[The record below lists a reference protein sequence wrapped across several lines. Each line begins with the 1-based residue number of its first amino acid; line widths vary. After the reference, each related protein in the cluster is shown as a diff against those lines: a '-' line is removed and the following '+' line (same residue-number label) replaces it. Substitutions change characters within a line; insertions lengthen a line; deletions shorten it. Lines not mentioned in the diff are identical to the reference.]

1 MLRFDKATYLSL
13 LFKFDL
19 SVRLS
24 IRLRRSDVLL
34 LFEFVNRVSVSIISN
49 SLYCYILFLVTFLRH
64 TKNIL
69 FEGFH

>member
-64 TKNIL
+64 TKNM
-69 FEGFH
+69 